1 MHNSHSSPA
10 AFQLNTTQAMTGAV
24 LVAAGSLIGIAGAI
38 IGGHAMVMALAS
50 RWFGELEVPP
60 TEVVKHKWSQTKA
73 ATQAGA
79 TAWHGTNGV
88 RAHSAR
94 A

>member
-1 MHNSHSSPA
+1 MHNSYSSSA
-10 AFQLNTTQAMTGAV
+10 GFQVNTTQAMTGGV

-38 IGGHAMVMALAS
+38 IGGHAMVMAAR
-50 RWFGELEVPP
+50 RWLGELEVPP
-60 TEVVKHKWSQTKA
+60 TDVVKHKWSQTKA

-79 TAWHGTNGV
+79 LAWHGTNGV

>member
-1 MHNSHSSPA
+1 MHNSHSSSA
-10 AFQLNTTQAMTGAV
+10 VFQLNTTQAMVGAV
-24 LVAAGSLIGIAGAI
+24 LVGAGSLIGMAGALV
-38 IGGHAMVMALAS
+38 GGLAVLNGAR
-50 RWFGELEVPP
+50 RWPRELDVPP

-79 TAWHGTNGV
+79 QAWHGSDGIH
-88 RAHSAR
+88 AHSGR